1 MRRFSSYGPVDKD
14 LHFYVPR
21 ESLVQRACDALV
33 GEAPAKGGHYI
44 TVWAPRQCGKT
55 WIMREALHTIRRDG
69 RFDVG
74 MISLQSAMSITT
86 DAEILDLFVR
96 RVNQAFSKQL
106 PPAGAWDQIS
116 RIFDASHF
124 DRPAILIIDEFDALA
139 DDFINKFANE
149 LRDIYLTR
157 QTETDKTTYE
167 QDCMLHGLALIGV
180 RSVLGIENITGSP
193 FNIQRSMPIPNLT
206 RDEVGAMFDWY
217 ERESGQPVE
226 PEAAGRVFAE
236 TQGQPGLVSWLGELL
251 TETYNRDPNR
261 LISKDDFESIYQQAV
276 QVLPNNN
283 ILNIISKARQ
293 TPYVETVLE
302 LFRTSRKSEFAF
314 DDPHLNFLYMNGVIG
329 IEDAESDLY
338 VKFSCPFVQKR
349 LFNYFSRQLFG
360 TLDRLHDPLA
370 DIASVVGE
378 TSVDVPAL
386 MGLYR
391 EYLAQNR
398 AWLLKDAPRRKT
410 DLRIYEAVFH
420 FNLYMY
426 LKQLFQDKGGEV
438 FPEFPTG
445 NGKVDIL
452 IRHAGQ
458 LYALELKSFRDRTAH
473 ARALPRAADYADRLG
488 LDRIYLILFI
498 EEIDDDNR
506 KVLEAVHEDDAT
518 GVKVVPI
525 FVETG
530 NHPPPA
536 A

>member
-14 LHFYVPR
+14 LHFHVPR
-21 ESLVQRACDALV
+21 ESLVQRACDELM
-33 GEAPAKGGHYI
+33 GEDPAKGGHYI
-44 TVWAPRQCGKT
+44 TVWAPRQSGKT
-55 WIMREALHTIRRDG
+55 WIMREVLWNLRADV
-69 RFDVG
+69 RFNAVKINLDELKVENDPDRAAG
-74 MISLQSAMSITT
+74 IIG
-86 DAEILDLFVR
+86 AEICRLLGLEWGRMDTIQGFTALFLKQTLKKPLILILDELDSLDESVISALVSVFR
-96 RVNQAFSKQL
+96 AIY
-106 PPAGAWDQIS
+106 IS
-116 RIFDASHF
+116 RS
-124 DRPAILIIDEFDALA
+124 ETKA
-139 DDFINKFANE
+139 DSAAE
-149 LRDIYLTR
+149 GY
-157 QTETDKTTYE
+157 
-167 QDCMLHGLALIGV
+167 CLHGLALVGV
-180 RSVLGIENITGSP
+180 RSVLGVENVTGSP

-206 RDEVGAMFDWY
+206 HTEVREMFEWY

-226 PEAAGRVFAE
+226 PEVADRVFDE

-251 TETYNRDPNR
+251 TETYNRDPAR
-261 LISKDDFESIYQQAV
+261 AISGDDFEFAYKRAV

-283 ILNIISKARQ
+283 VLNIISKARR
-293 TPYVETVLE
+293 TPYDETVLE

-329 IEDAESDLY
+329 IEDAGTDLY
-338 VKFSCPFVQKR
+338 VKFSCPFVHKR
-349 LFNYFSRQLFG
+349 LFNYFSRRLFR
-360 TLDRLHDPLA
+360 TLDRLYDPLT

-391 EYLAQNR
+391 EYLARNR
-398 AWLLKDAPRRKT
+398 DWLLKDAPRRKT

-426 LKQLFQDKGGEV
+426 LKLLFQDKGGEV

-452 IRHAGQ
+452 IRHAGR

-473 ARALPRAADYADRLG
+473 ARSLLQAAEYATRLG
-488 LDRIYLILFI
+488 LDRIFLILFI
-498 EEIDDDNR
+498 EEIDADNR
-506 KVLEAVHEDDAT
+506 RALETVHEDGAT

-525 FVETG
+525 FVETA
-530 NHPPPA
+530 NHPPSA